1 MVFSA
6 TIALKELVMS
16 TVGSI
21 IFNKNGDVTI
31 LTPLVD
37 NRDLIKVLMRG
48 GTAKVYGCDES
59 ISVWDRS
66 SPT

>member
-1 MVFSA
+1 
-6 TIALKELVMS
+6 MS

-21 IFNKNGDVTI
+21 IFNKTGDVTI

-48 GTAKVYGCDES
+48 EQRRSTGAMRQH
-59 ISVWDRS
+59 SVWGLS
-66 SPT
+66 LLT

>member
-1 MVFSA
+1 
-6 TIALKELVMS
+6 MS

-48 GTAKVYGCDES
+48 ERRRSTDVTNPLC
-59 ISVWDRS
+59 VWDLLS
-66 SPT
+66 LT